1 MSKFFKLPKY
11 VTLTFDLLLK
21 IFDVSFVALRP
32 SHVLMVSSP
41 NHTFS
46 WASLT

>member
-21 IFDVSFVALRP
+21 IFDNIVSFVALRP
-32 SHVLMVSSP
+32 SQQLWSCR
-41 NHTFS
+41 NGQFT
-46 WASLT
+46 